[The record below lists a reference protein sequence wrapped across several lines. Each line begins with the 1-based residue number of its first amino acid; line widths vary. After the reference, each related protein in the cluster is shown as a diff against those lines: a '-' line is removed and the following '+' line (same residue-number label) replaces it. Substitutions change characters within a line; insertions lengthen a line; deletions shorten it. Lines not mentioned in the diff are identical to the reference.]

1 MSDSSTEDR
10 PTLAEHEPPTLKF
23 PRRDYSWDFERQAV
37 RFWGRA
43 HGKAIVCRVTLAALR
58 DHFHLDGNGGPLAN
72 ETFASN
78 RARIEA
84 LAVQKW
90 NAGALEPDGSILLRS
105 EEF

>member
-1 MSDSSTEDR
+1 MSDSSLDPAEE
-10 PTLAEHEPPTLKF
+10 LASDPATLKF
-23 PRRDYSWDFERQAV
+23 PRRDYAWDFEHQAV

-43 HGKAIVCRVTLAALR
+43 SGKAVMCRVTLAALQ
-58 DHFHLDGNGGPLAN
+58 DHFQLTGGGGPLAN
-72 ETFASN
+72 EAFASG